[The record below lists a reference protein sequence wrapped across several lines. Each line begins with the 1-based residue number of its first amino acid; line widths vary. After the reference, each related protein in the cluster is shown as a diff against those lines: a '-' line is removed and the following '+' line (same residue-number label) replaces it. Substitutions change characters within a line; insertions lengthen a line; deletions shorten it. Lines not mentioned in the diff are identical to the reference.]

1 MLWLGPDPAG
11 TGGGISAA
19 ALHNRR
25 RLTSQVCQD
34 PLLERQK
41 NSQAGGHGAPGVP
54 CEGEVAVSYHPPPGT
69 RLLLG
74 GLAQHWC
81 GVVSSDVLQGLGL
94 YLGNGAVWSE
104 NSFLLF
110 SAQISASGEAV
121 HWVGEAP
128 RRCCSAAVRPRPLL
142 AGAAVEPPH
151 GHSSAW
157 QPRHDPTSPAGCRGG
172 PLARTSVGTVSP
184 LRLLLTGRG
193 FRPVPVTVSHHLRG
207 SCGPGQALEPPAG
220 PLPRRDLHGVT
231 QPSGFDSSQ
240 PSAG

>member
-1 MLWLGPDPAG
+1 MCPVRERWPCPTTLCLGPACCWEG
-11 TGGGISAA
+11 WHSTGVGSSAPMCSRA
-19 ALHNRR
+19 W
-25 RLTSQVCQD
+25 V
-34 PLLERQK
+34 
-41 NSQAGGHGAPGVP
+41 
-54 CEGEVAVSYHPPPGT
+54 
-69 RLLLG
+69 
-74 GLAQHWC
+74 
-81 GVVSSDVLQGLGL
+81 

-110 SAQISASGEAV
+110 LAQISASGEAV

-128 RRCCSAAVRPRPLL
+128 RRCCSVAVRPRPLL

-207 SCGPGQALEPPAG
+207 SCCFTMGWARPWSLLRVCFPGEVSVVLPSRSALIPRNPA
-220 PLPRRDLHGVT
+220 LVDRHRLHVWETLWFYLESMRPRRPWPP
-231 QPSGFDSSQ
+231 QPARCRQ
-240 PSAG
+240 PNVLGKT